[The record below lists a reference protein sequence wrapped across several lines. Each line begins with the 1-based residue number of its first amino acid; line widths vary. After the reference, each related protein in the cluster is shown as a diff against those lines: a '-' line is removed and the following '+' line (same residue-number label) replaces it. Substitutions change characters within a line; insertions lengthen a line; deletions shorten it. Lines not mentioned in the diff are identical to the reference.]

1 MSTHIVNVAFDYDDD
16 KVRKVLEDT
25 AYDTVIKDIK
35 KDIMEAVI
43 DSSYKKGEG
52 VFKEKL
58 RYMAQ
63 DSIDSMLEDYKSEI
77 IEAAAEKLA
86 EKFSRTKVFKDKMK
100 EAMEGGVNDAGE
112 VQ

>member
-25 AYDTVIKDIK
+25 AYDAVIKDIK
-35 KDIMEAVI
+35 KDVMEAVI
-43 DSSYKKGEG
+43 DSPLKKGESF
-52 VFKEKL
+52 FKEKL
-58 RYMAQ
+58 RYMVQ

-77 IEAAAEKLA
+77 IESAAEKLA
-86 EKFSRTKVFKDKMK
+86 ERFSRTKAFKDKMK
-100 EAMEGGVNDAGE
+100 EAMKGGVNDAGE